1 MLVAGLIP
9 SLLERDMKTLFKLA
23 VPAVAFSAFAF
34 VAMSNTAAVAAPAM
48 HRAGY
53 CLAYE
58 QDEMDCSFATFA
70 QCEATASG
78 IGGRGVSSGPAGWSG
93 ECLVIVFSKSHF
105 DKHRNGGFCGKIC
118 APQRIY

>member
-1 MLVAGLIP
+1 
-9 SLLERDMKTLFKLA
+9 MKTLFKLA

-78 IGGRGVSSGPAGWSG
+78 IGGDCSVDVS
-93 ECLVIVFSKSHF
+93 
-105 DKHRNGGFCGKIC
+105 RNDEHAF
-118 APQRIY
+118 ARPSFARRMM